1 MKMTGRQA
9 DLSPDEAVAYA
20 PVAPLAV
27 AAIGITSLS
36 ALVIAGM
43 WLAARQTSKPNFQ
56 PALLLAPL
64 VGLILACI
72 AFRQVR
78 AADGTKSGR
87 GMATVAFWL
96 ALLTILIYGT
106 YLFTIDLVIRNQASQ
121 FTMGWLA
128 KAATE
133 PLESSFV
140 LCLEPATRASMD
152 EKDIKGLHER
162 FSSELAAYGNNDL
175 YRMIR
180 RGGTNYEA
188 HLKGVREWG
197 LADGGYAVSQIFE
210 YRSPE
215 GKFDLL
221 LGTFGR
227 DTPALGGRTWQVVIR
242 KCDLAARETTVL
254 GRLILD
260 LQVEARKN
268 IFDWGNMFNSG
279 QMHDV
284 FIESLP
290 LAQRDAFRN
299 RRDSAEEKQFLSG
312 SLILVDGKGPTDEQR
327 KKYANLLAVNVSPG
341 SVTHRVGAPMIEF
354 LPDAVRLRHHI
365 EIKVADVEDPVVAY
379 VDTIVQGDELV
390 AELLRLGND
399 KDWQKQPTE
408 QDRPGVLEIDRF
420 PKRGYRTVAIDVKP
434 TEKRLSGSP
443 GPGGGPQR

>member
-43 WLAARQTSKPNFQ
+43 SLAARQNGKPIFQ

-64 VGLILACI
+64 VGLILAYI
-72 AFRQVR
+72 AFRQIR
-78 AADGTKSGR
+78 ASDGTRSGR
-87 GMATVAFWL
+87 GMTTVAIWL

-133 PLESSFV
+133 PLEASFV
-140 LCLEPATRASMD
+140 LCLEPATRTSLD
-152 EKDIKGLHER
+152 ENDIKGLHER
-162 FSSELAAYGNNDL
+162 FDAEIAVYRKNDL

-180 RGGTNYEA
+180 RAGANYEA
-188 HLKGVREWG
+188 RLKGVREWN

-221 LGTFGR
+221 LGAFGR

-242 KCDLAARETTVL
+242 KCDLAARETTVF
-254 GRLILD
+254 GRLMMD

-268 IFDWGNMFNSG
+268 IMEWGNMINSG
-279 QMHDV
+279 QMHEAFV
-284 FIESLP
+284 ESLP
-290 LAQRDAFRN
+290 MGQREAFKN
-299 RRDSAEEKQFLSG
+299 RKDSAEEKLFHSG
-312 SLILVDGKGPTDEQR
+312 SLILVDGKAPTDEQR

-341 SVTHRVGAPMIEF
+341 SVTHQVGAPMIEF
-354 LPDAVRLRHHI
+354 LPEAVRLRHHI
-365 EIKVADVEDPVVAY
+365 EIKVADVDEPLVAY

-390 AELLRLGND
+390 AELMRLRND
-399 KDWQKQPTE
+399 KNWQQQPTA

-420 PKRGYRTVAIDVKP
+420 PKRGFRMVGLDVKP
-434 TEKRLSGSP
+434 TEKRLPSSSGQRG
-443 GPGGGPQR
+443 GPGQ

>member
-27 AAIGITSLS
+27 AAIGITGLS

-43 WLAARQTSKPNFQ
+43 WLAARQNAKPIFQ
-56 PALLLAPL
+56 PALLLPPL
-64 VGLILACI
+64 FGLILAYI
-72 AFRQVR
+72 AFRQIR
-78 AADGTKSGR
+78 GADGTRSGR
-87 GMATVAFWL
+87 GMATIAFWL
-96 ALLTILIYGT
+96 ALLTMLFYGA
-106 YLFTIDLVIRNQASQ
+106 YLFAVDLAIRNQASQ
-121 FTMGWLA
+121 FTMSWLA

-162 FSSELAAYGNNDL
+162 FDSEIAAYGNNDM

-180 RGGTNYEA
+180 RAEANYEA
-188 HLKGVREWG
+188 RLKGIREWN

-242 KCDLAARETTVL
+242 KAALAARETTVF
-254 GRLILD
+254 GRLMLD

-268 IFDWGNMFNSG
+268 IVEWSHMINSG
-279 QMHDV
+279 QMHEA

-290 LAQRDAFRN
+290 LAQRQAFRD
-299 RRDSAEEKQFLSG
+299 RKDSAEERLFQSG
-312 SLILVDGKGPTDEQR
+312 SLILVDGKAPTDEQR
-327 KKYANLLAVNVSPG
+327 KKYANQLTMNVFPG
-341 SVTHRVGAPMIEF
+341 SLAHSVGPPMIEF
-354 LPDAVRLRHHI
+354 SPDAVRLRHHV
-365 EIKVADVEDPVVAY
+365 EIKVADVEVPVVAY
-379 VDTIVQGDELV
+379 IDTIVQGDELV
-390 AELLRLGND
+390 AELLRLRND
-399 KDWQKQPTE
+399 KDWQKQPTAE
-408 QDRPGVLEIDRF
+408 DRPGVLEIDRF
-420 PKRGYRTVAIDVKP
+420 PKRGFRIIAVDVKP
-434 TEKRLSGSP
+434 TEKRLAGST
-443 GPGGGPQR
+443 GPRGGQPQ